1 VPGYVPGLIVRDLET
16 GKETTIEPPSNSH
29 CAISGDGSRI
39 AFTSLRASMAPEDQN
54 DVYVADVATQ
64 QLTRITDGTAYV
76 FAPSISEDGRRIAFA
91 TKAALDPAD
100 TNDDFDVY
108 VRDLDTGKTSWLSA
122 DTGISYGAAFTPDGD
137 HVAFSAFD
145 TSYTCDL
152 RTGIAHRLSDK
163 VSFGVASFTAD
174 GTKLLVV
181 SNAAD
186 LVVGDTNRSED
197 VFLATLTP
205 K

>member
-1 VPGYVPGLIVRDLET
+1 VPGYVPRLIVRDLET

-39 AFTSLRASMAPEDQN
+39 AFTSPRASMAPEDQN

-76 FAPSISEDGRRIAFA
+76 FAPSIWEDGRRIAFA

-108 VRDLDTGKTSWLSA
+108 VHDLDTGEDELA
-122 DTGISYGAAFTPDGD
+122 QRGYGHQLRRGVHPRRRPRRVLRFRYIV
-137 HVAFSAFD
+137 HV
-145 TSYTCDL
+145 
-152 RTGIAHRLSDK
+152 
-163 VSFGVASFTAD
+163 
-174 GTKLLVV
+174 
-181 SNAAD
+181 
-186 LVVGDTNRSED
+186 
-197 VFLATLTP
+197 
-205 K
+205 